1 MLTLP
6 SVLLF
11 SSDSLEAQ
19 NWQEILREHATVRTV
34 RDFGELQQGLQNDCY
49 DALFCAW
56 KSPSGTWRQVLE
68 HVRQWNTDI
77 PVVVF
82 SGTADERE
90 WVRVLE
96 AGAFDLLASP
106 LQRRTVL
113 PVLEQAVTSYEARR
127 FYHTGSYVR
136 ARAS

>member
-1 MLTLP
+1 MLTWP
-6 SVLLF
+6 NVLLM
-11 SSDSLEAQ
+11 SSDDSEAR

-34 RDFGELQQGLQNDCY
+34 RDLDELQIHLQNDGY
-49 DALFCAW
+49 DAFFCAW
-56 KSPSGTWRQVLE
+56 TSPSATWKQALE
-68 HVRQWNTDI
+68 RVRQSNPDM
-77 PVVVF
+77 PVIVF

-127 FYHTGSYVR
+127 FYHTGSYQR